1 MAKPDLHKF
10 EQDLK
15 NNPTLG
21 STAPPRTIRAK
32 DLDGNN
38 KKLTLLEGEGNPK
51 LYEVE
56 YTPDGTR
63 ITRILPEG
71 TNRGDLLYWT
81 GSKWDV
87 LAAPQS
93 GTMRVLTLTSGTLAW
108 TDTEDCP

>member
-38 KKLTLLEGEGNPK
+38 KKLTLLEGEGTPK

-56 YTPDGTR
+56 YTADGTR
-63 ITRILPEG
+63 ITRILPQG
-71 TNRGDLLYWT
+71 SKPGDLLYYD
-81 GSKWDV
+81 GSEWKVFPAVTSATLHV
-87 LAAPQS
+87 LGIQN
-93 GTMRVLTLTSGTLAW
+93 GTLQW
-108 TDTEDCP
+108 VTTEDC